1 MTTRRQFLRF
11 LGLAPFVGAGV
22 LAGKSKPPLV
32 RPSSLSVRYP
42 VEKVTQF
49 NWNDTWDTSPKTEG
63 HISTT
68 CKLHKGSFE
77 VEGPVEW
84 LDALRVYKDGNGVA
98 YFEPVGP

>member
-22 LAGKSKPPLV
+22 LAGKSKPPLM
-32 RPSSLSVRYP
+32 RPSSVEVIYP
-42 VEKVTQF
+42 
-49 NWNDTWDTSPKTEG
+49 WGSTWDTSPTTEG

-77 VEGPVEW
+77 VEGPIEW
-84 LDALRVYKDGNGVA
+84 VDALSVYKDGNGVT